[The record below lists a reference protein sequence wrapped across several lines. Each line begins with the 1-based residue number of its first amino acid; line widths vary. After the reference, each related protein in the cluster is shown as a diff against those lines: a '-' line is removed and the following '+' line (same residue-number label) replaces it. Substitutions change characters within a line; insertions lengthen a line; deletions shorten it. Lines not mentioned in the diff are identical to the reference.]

1 MPKIAAIIEARSN
14 STRLPNKVLLK
25 INKKTILEH
34 LIKRIKKS
42 KYLNDIII
50 ATTINKIDDSIVKIA
65 KNLKVK
71 FFRGDEHNVLKR
83 VIDASFFFEV
93 DIIVRITSDCPLV
106 DINLIDQF
114 INIFQNNQVDIV
126 GNGKVRSFP
135 DGMDIEVINAKSL
148 KKSYKFA
155 KNSYLREHICLTMYR
170 KRKLFKIFN
179 VVAPPNQFFPK
190 LSLTLDHFKD
200 FILIEKIIKYSKKNK
215 IDLNCLEVIK
225 LVHKNKWH
233 KVNSKIKRLKHKEY
247 TYN

>member
-25 INKKTILEH
+25 INKITILEH
-34 LIKRIKKS
+34 LINKIKKS

-50 ATTINKIDDSIVKIA
+50 ATTINKIDDPIVKIA
-65 KNLKVK
+65 KNLNVH

-83 VIDASFFFEV
+83 VIDASIFFEV

-106 DINLIDQF
+106 DINLVDQY
-114 INIFQNNQVDIV
+114 INFFQNNQVDIV
-126 GNGKVRSFP
+126 GNTKVRSFP
-135 DGMDIEVINAKSL
+135 DGMDIEVINSKAL

-155 KNSYLREHICLTMYR
+155 KSSYLREHTCLTMYR

-179 VVAPPNQFFPK
+179 VVAPPNQFFPT
-190 LSLTLDHFKD
+190 LSLTLDDFKD
-200 FILIEKIIKYSKKNK
+200 FILIKKIIKYSKKNK
-215 IDLNCLEVIK
+215 IDLNCSEIIK
-225 LVHKNKWH
+225 LVYKNKWF
-233 KVNSKIKRLKHKEY
+233 KINSKIKRLKHKEY